1 MRFTVTHVL
10 LVVVLLTAFL
20 LAVDPAAAADLAPQQ
35 IDCWPS
41 SGGGIVVCG

>member
-1 MRFTVTHVL
+1 MRVTATHVL

-20 LAVDPAAAADLAPQQ
+20 LAVDPAGAADVAPQQ

-41 SGGGIVVCG
+41 SGGGIIVCG